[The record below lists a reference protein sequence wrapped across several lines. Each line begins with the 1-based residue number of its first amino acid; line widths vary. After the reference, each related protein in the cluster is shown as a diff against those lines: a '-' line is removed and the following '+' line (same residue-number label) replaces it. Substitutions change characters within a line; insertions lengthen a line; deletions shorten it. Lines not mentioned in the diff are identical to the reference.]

1 MYVFVRKDLSHPQQV
16 VRACHAVSESTR
28 FYPPPDGVIPNLVVI
43 GINDESRLVK
53 TASKLD
59 KIGIRYK
66 TFIEPDRDDEATAIA
81 TEPIFD
87 DARHHFKNYTLLGSG
102 GVVSSS
108 YHLQGEERS
117 ILYEGG
123 NRVG

>member
-16 VRACHAVSESTR
+16 VQASHACIEATKAYLDPQLEH
-28 FYPPPDGVIPNLVVI
+28 PHLVVV
-43 GINDESRLVK
+43 GVNDESRLFK

-108 YHLQGEERS
+108 HHLQGEERS
-117 ILYEGG
+117 ILYQGG
-123 NRVG
+123 NNVD